1 MGIAC
6 AFFSPVFFAFQTDT
20 HIYSVFHPL
29 DEFQPA
35 TTAFASERDRQ
46 PSATS
51 GIAPIA
57 IASNYKS
64 PSTSSSFLY
73 NFYCTSSSATLQ
85 NLFYYIFLYIFS
97 TVLERVCGAPRRRS
111 PTAVRHHIRSCK
123 GALFMLA
130 RCVVFW
136 VISDGWVL
144 AGFEGFDEGRK
155 KSFVFIDFR
164 ACLSFLVVCEFAA
177 TRPDAGEF

>member
-1 MGIAC
+1 MVIAVC
-6 AFFSPVFFAFQTDT
+6 ISLGCFFAFQTDT
-20 HIYSVFHPL
+20 RIYSVFHPL

-35 TTAFASERDRQ
+35 ITAFASERDRQ

-57 IASNYKS
+57 IASNYKR

-73 NFYCTSSSATLQ
+73 NLYCTSSATLQ
-85 NLFYYIFLYIFS
+85 NLFYYIFLLYIFS
-97 TVLERVCGAPRRRS
+97 AVLERVCGAPQRRS
-111 PTAVRHHIRSCK
+111 PIAVRHHIRSCK
-123 GALFMLA
+123 GALFILA

-164 ACLSFLVVCEFAA
+164 ACL
-177 TRPDAGEF
+177 